1 MVTVKYNA
9 QDDHISLSRMPIVDD
24 LIERNFRNC
33 LNWESLRSLLS
44 KRRNKGMILSES
56 YSITYTV

>member
-24 LIERNFRNC
+24 IIERNFHNC
-33 LNWESLRSLLS
+33 LNWENLRSFLS
-44 KRRNKGMILSES
+44 KRTNKGMIVHE
-56 YSITYTV
+56 

>member
-24 LIERNFRNC
+24 LIEKKFHNC
-33 LNWESLRSLLS
+33 LNWESLRSFLS
-44 KRRNKGMILSES
+44 KRRNKGMILYES
-56 YSITYTV
+56 YSMSHTV